1 MSTLN
6 FQRALAIGF
15 IVWAAAVVSGCASSV
30 PILSDL
36 VGSKPD
42 MTAQVGAENV
52 KQAVGVTNKT
62 DTSSKQETTF
72 KESAVGKVD
81 TSNKKSV
88 TTSSIHANQ
97 ITADKIEIRN
107 DESGSLI
114 PWLIGGVGVVMLAI
128 GVFGLWRER
137 KNKGRNAPFSICTV

>member
-15 IVWAAAVVSGCASSV
+15 IVWAVAIVSGCASSV
-30 PILSDL
+30 PIISDL

-88 TTSSIHANQ
+88 TTSSINANQ

-114 PWLIGGVGVVMLAI
+114 PWMTGCVGVVMLAI
-128 GVFGLWRER
+128 GVFCLWLER
-137 KNKGRNAPFSICTV
+137 KNKGA

>member
-6 FQRALAIGF
+6 FQRSLAIGF

-128 GVFGLWRER
+128 GVFSLWRER
-137 KNKGRNAPFSICTV
+137 KNKGA

>member
-1 MSTLN
+1 MIKV
-6 FQRALAIGF
+6 IG
-15 IVWAAAVVSGCASSV
+15 VSLAAVLLSGCASSV

-81 TSNKKSV
+81 TSNKKAV
-88 TTSSIHANQ
+88 TTSSIHASQ
-97 ITADKIEIRN
+97 ITAERIEIRN
-107 DESGSLI
+107 DGSGSVI
-114 PWLIGGVGVVMLAI
+114 PWLIGAI
-128 GVFGLWRER
+128 GVALLIPSCVEVYWRRRR
-137 KNKGRNAPFSICTV
+137 KNKGA

>member
-30 PILSDL
+30 PIISDL

-107 DESGSLI
+107 NESGSLI

-137 KNKGRNAPFSICTV
+137 KNKGA

>member
-114 PWLIGGVGVVMLAI
+114 PLLIGGVGVAMLAI
-128 GVFGLWRER
+128 GLFGIWRER
-137 KNKGRNAPFSICTV
+137 KNKGA

>member
-42 MTAQVGAENV
+42 MTAQVGSENV

-107 DESGSLI
+107 DESGNVIPLVMGAVGLI
-114 PWLIGGVGVVMLAI
+114 LL
-128 GVFGLWRER
+128 VFGDFIILRFR
-137 KNKGRNAPFSICTV
+137 KNKGA

>member
-128 GVFGLWRER
+128 WVLGLWRER
-137 KNKGRNAPFSICTV
+137 KNKGA

>member
-1 MSTLN
+1 MENIVRFYSAIIM
-6 FQRALAIGF
+6 FIFALA
-15 IVWAAAVVSGCASSV
+15 VMAVSGCASSI

-42 MTAQVGAENV
+42 VTAQVGAENV

-81 TSNKKSV
+81 TSNKKAV

-97 ITADKIEIRN
+97 ITAERIEIRN
-107 DESGSLI
+107 DGSGSVI
-114 PWLIGGVGVVMLAI
+114 PWLIGAVGLIMLAV
-128 GVFGLWRER
+128 GLFGMWNER
-137 KNKGRNAPFSICTV
+137 KNKGA

>member
-1 MSTLN
+1 
-6 FQRALAIGF
+6 
-15 IVWAAAVVSGCASSV
+15 
-30 PILSDL
+30 
-36 VGSKPD
+36 

-128 GVFGLWRER
+128 GMFGLWRER
-137 KNKGRNAPFSICTV
+137 KTKGRNAPFSICTV

>member
-1 MSTLN
+1 MIKV
-6 FQRALAIGF
+6 IG
-15 IVWAAAVVSGCASSV
+15 VSLAVVLLSGCASSV
-30 PILSDL
+30 PIISDL

-81 TSNKKSV
+81 TSNKKAV

-97 ITADKIEIRN
+97 ITAERIEIRN
-107 DESGSLI
+107 DESGSVI
-114 PWLIGGVGVVMLAI
+114 PWLIGAI
-128 GVFGLWRER
+128 GVALLIPSCVEVYWRRRR
-137 KNKGRNAPFSICTV
+137 KNKGA

>member
-52 KQAVGVTNKT
+52 KQSVGVTNKT
-62 DTSSKQETTF
+62 NTSSKQETTF

-137 KNKGRNAPFSICTV
+137 KNKGA

>member
-36 VGSKPD
+36 VGRKPD

-107 DESGSLI
+107 DESGILI
-114 PWLIGGVGVVMLAI
+114 PWLIGGIGVVMLAI

-137 KNKGRNAPFSICTV
+137 KNKGA

>member
-62 DTSSKQETTF
+62 DTSSKQEATF

-114 PWLIGGVGVVMLAI
+114 PWLIGGVGLAMLAI

-137 KNKGRNAPFSICTV
+137 KNKGA

>member
-1 MSTLN
+1 MIKVIGV
-6 FQRALAIGF
+6 ALT
-15 IVWAAAVVSGCASSV
+15 VVLLSGCASSV

-137 KNKGRNAPFSICTV
+137 KNKGA

>member
-1 MSTLN
+1 MKNIVRFYSAIIM
-6 FQRALAIGF
+6 FIFALA
-15 IVWAAAVVSGCASSV
+15 VMAVSGCASSV

-42 MTAQVGAENV
+42 VTAQVGAENV

-81 TSNKKSV
+81 TSNKKAV

-97 ITADKIEIRN
+97 ITAERIEIRN
-107 DESGSLI
+107 DGSGSVI
-114 PWLIGGVGVVMLAI
+114 PWLIGAVGLIMLAV
-128 GVFGLWRER
+128 GSFGMWNER
-137 KNKGRNAPFSICTV
+137 KNKGA

>member
-30 PILSDL
+30 PIISDL

-72 KESAVGKVD
+72 KESEVGKVD

-114 PWLIGGVGVVMLAI
+114 PWLIGGVGVAMLAI

-137 KNKGRNAPFSICTV
+137 KNKGA

>member
-15 IVWAAAVVSGCASSV
+15 IVWAAAVVSGCASSI

-107 DESGSLI
+107 DESVSLI

-137 KNKGRNAPFSICTV
+137 KNKGA

>member
-114 PWLIGGVGVVMLAI
+114 PWLIGGIAVVMLYAGELI
-128 GVFGLWRER
+128 FSSLARK
-137 KNKGRNAPFSICTV
+137 KNKGA

>member
-15 IVWAAAVVSGCASSV
+15 IVWAAAVVSSCASSV

-107 DESGSLI
+107 NESGSLI

-137 KNKGRNAPFSICTV
+137 KNKGA

>member
-1 MSTLN
+1 MIKVIGV
-6 FQRALAIGF
+6 ALT
-15 IVWAAAVVSGCASSV
+15 VVLLSGCASSV

-114 PWLIGGVGVVMLAI
+114 PWLIGGVGLAILAI
-128 GVFGLWRER
+128 GAFGLWRER
-137 KNKGRNAPFSICTV
+137 KNKGA

>member
-15 IVWAAAVVSGCASSV
+15 IVWAASVVSGCASSV

-128 GVFGLWRER
+128 GAFGIWRER
-137 KNKGRNAPFSICTV
+137 KNKGA

>member
-15 IVWAAAVVSGCASSV
+15 IVWAAAVVSGCASSA

-62 DTSSKQETTF
+62 NTSSKQETTF

-137 KNKGRNAPFSICTV
+137 KNKGA

>member
-1 MSTLN
+1 MIKVIGV
-6 FQRALAIGF
+6 ALT
-15 IVWAAAVVSGCASSV
+15 VVLLSGCASSV

-114 PWLIGGVGVVMLAI
+114 PWLIGGVVVVMLAI
-128 GVFGLWRER
+128 GVFGLWLER
-137 KNKGRNAPFSICTV
+137 KNKGA

>member
-114 PWLIGGVGVVMLAI
+114 PWLIGGVGLAILAI

-137 KNKGRNAPFSICTV
+137 KNKGA

>member
-1 MSTLN
+1 MNTLN

-15 IVWAAAVVSGCASSV
+15 IVWASAVVSGCASSV

-72 KESAVGKVD
+72 KESAVGEVD

-114 PWLIGGVGVVMLAI
+114 PWLIGGVVVVMLAI

-137 KNKGRNAPFSICTV
+137 KNKGA

>member
-30 PILSDL
+30 PIISDL

-128 GVFGLWRER
+128 GVLGLWRER
-137 KNKGRNAPFSICTV
+137 KSKGA

>member
-15 IVWAAAVVSGCASSV
+15 IVWVAPVFSGCASSV

-107 DESGSLI
+107 DESGSLV
-114 PWLIGGVGVVMLAI
+114 PWLIGGIGVVMLAI

-137 KNKGRNAPFSICTV
+137 KNKGA

>member
-1 MSTLN
+1 MSELTFIRLCIIT
-6 FQRALAIGF
+6 AI
-15 IVWAAAVVSGCASSV
+15 VVAVVSLSGCASSV

-114 PWLIGGVGVVMLAI
+114 PWLIGGVGLAMLAI

-137 KNKGRNAPFSICTV
+137 KNKGA

>member
-15 IVWAAAVVSGCASSV
+15 IVWAVAVVSGCASSV

-107 DESGSLI
+107 DESGNVIPLVMGAVGLI
-114 PWLIGGVGVVMLAI
+114 LL
-128 GVFGLWRER
+128 VFGDFIILRFR
-137 KNKGRNAPFSICTV
+137 KNKGA

>member
-62 DTSSKQETTF
+62 DTSSNQETTF

-137 KNKGRNAPFSICTV
+137 KNKGA

>member
-1 MSTLN
+1 MSELTFIRLCIIT
-6 FQRALAIGF
+6 AI
-15 IVWAAAVVSGCASSV
+15 VVAVVSLSGCASSV

-81 TSNKKSV
+81 TSNKKAV

-97 ITADKIEIRN
+97 ITAEKIEIRN
-107 DESGSLI
+107 DGSGSMI
-114 PWLIGGVGVVMLAI
+114 PWLIGAVWAI
-128 GVFGLWRER
+128 MFAVGVFGMWRER
-137 KNKGRNAPFSICTV
+137 KNKGA

>member
-114 PWLIGGVGVVMLAI
+114 PWLIGGVVVVMLAI
-128 GVFGLWRER
+128 VVFGLWRER
-137 KNKGRNAPFSICTV
+137 KNKGA

>member
-97 ITADKIEIRN
+97 ITAEKIEIRN

-114 PWLIGGVGVVMLAI
+114 PWLIGGIAVVMLYA
-128 GVFGLWRER
+128 GER
-137 KNKGRNAPFSICTV
+137 IFSSLARKKNKGA

>member
-52 KQAVGVTNKT
+52 KQAVGVTNKA

-128 GVFGLWRER
+128 WVFGLWRER
-137 KNKGRNAPFSICTV
+137 KNKGA

>member
-30 PILSDL
+30 PIISDL

-114 PWLIGGVGVVMLAI
+114 TWMIGGVGVVMLAI

-137 KNKGRNAPFSICTV
+137 KNKGA

>member
-6 FQRALAIGF
+6 FQRALVIGF
-15 IVWAAAVVSGCASSV
+15 IVWAIVMVSGCSSSV

-42 MTAQVGAENV
+42 VTAQVGAENV

-81 TSNKKSV
+81 TSNKKAV

-97 ITADKIEIRN
+97 ITAERIEIRN
-107 DESGSLI
+107 DGSGSVI
-114 PWLIGGVGVVMLAI
+114 PWLIGAVGLIMLAV
-128 GVFGLWRER
+128 GLFGMWNER
-137 KNKGRNAPFSICTV
+137 KNKGA

>member
-1 MSTLN
+1 MIKVIGV
-6 FQRALAIGF
+6 ALT
-15 IVWAAAVVSGCASSV
+15 VVLLSGCASSV

-107 DESGSLI
+107 DESGSLT

-128 GVFGLWRER
+128 GAFGLWRER
-137 KNKGRNAPFSICTV
+137 KNKVA

>member
-128 GVFGLWRER
+128 WAFGLWRER
-137 KNKGRNAPFSICTV
+137 KNKGA

>member
-62 DTSSKQETTF
+62 DTSSKQEATF

-128 GVFGLWRER
+128 GVFCLWRER
-137 KNKGRNAPFSICTV
+137 KNKGA

>member
-114 PWLIGGVGVVMLAI
+114 QWLIGGIGVAMLAV
-128 GVFGLWRER
+128 GVFGLWLER
-137 KNKGRNAPFSICTV
+137 KNKGA